1 MYIYCYQDFPGYDWW
16 VELYTPLSSISIKF
30 IFISESI
37 GGHGAFWL
45 FGVVCV
51 IALFFVIVYVP
62 ETQGKTLE
70 DIERKMMGRVRRMS
84 SVANIKPL
92 SFNM

>member
-1 MYIYCYQDFPGYDWW
+1 MKTNWNC
-16 VELYTPLSSISIKF
+16 
-30 IFISESI
+30 IFCLDVM
-37 GGHGAFWL
+37 GAHGAFWL
-45 FGVVCV
+45 FGAICF
-51 IALFFVIVYVP
+51 IGLFFVILYVP

>member
-1 MYIYCYQDFPGYDWW
+1 MI
-16 VELYTPLSSISIKF
+16 ELTDISGITDVM
-30 IFISESI
+30 
-37 GGHGAFWL
+37 GAHGAFWM
-45 FGVVCV
+45 FGAICFVG
-51 IALFFVIVYVP
+51 LFFVIIYVP